1 MLNFLF
7 EKGLIKQIPFR
18 VKQIKTDRQLP
29 KFITPSEMDKIYKQ
43 VVDPKLLATFRI
55 YEATGLRLSELFQSK
70 LTGDFITVE
79 QSKGRKQRI
88 IPIPADRIQDY
99 LLATGDPYST
109 GFISHSFHKACTDSG
124 LTGKTIH
131 SLRHTFALRK
141 LLETNNLQLVKEL
154 LGHSS
159 VKVTEIYTAIPAD
172 FLAQIFTQRSINQ
185 GLTDQRIQA

>member
-1 MLNFLF
+1 M
-7 EKGLIKQIPFR
+7 
-18 VKQIKTDRQLP
+18 
-29 KFITPSEMDKIYKQ
+29 
-43 VVDPKLLATFRI
+43 LLATFRI
-55 YEATGLRLSELFQSK
+55 YEATGLRLSELFQSR

-99 LLATGDPYST
+99 LLATTNPYST
-109 GFISHSFHKACTDSG
+109 GFISHSFHDACKKSG

-159 VKVTEIYTAIPAD
+159 VKVTEIYTAIPPD
-172 FLAQIFTQRSINQ
+172 FLAQIFKQRSINQ
-185 GLTDQRIQA
+185 GLTDQRIEA